1 MGITC
6 WVGYGQ
12 SSGDPDIPIRFNEK
26 VRFRARDRRHSA
38 LCSTDVTPRVPA
50 PPKIWSRYC
59 PNADY
64 CWRAYTT
71 KPKVMEWL
79 VHGKWGE
86 QNFYQQYF
94 IAVRTS
100 RAAT

>member
-1 MGITC
+1 MWT
-6 WVGYGQ
+6 
-12 SSGDPDIPIRFNEK
+12 
-26 VRFRARDRRHSA
+26 
-38 LCSTDVTPRVPA
+38 
-50 PPKIWSRYC
+50 RYC